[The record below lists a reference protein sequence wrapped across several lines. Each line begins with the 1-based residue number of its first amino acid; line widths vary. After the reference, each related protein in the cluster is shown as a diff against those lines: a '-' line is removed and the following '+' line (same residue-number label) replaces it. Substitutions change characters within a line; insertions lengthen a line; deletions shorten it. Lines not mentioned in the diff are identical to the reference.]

1 MVKVKTAAPAFSR
14 RRARLGGGSG
24 FGRSGNQTSRGGH
37 RRGAEVE
44 PQLLVESVGVGVAG
58 VGAGNDLGG
67 HRSSGEGEL
76 GARVC
81 GEVREVHGWTQR
93 NVVSALDTVSWP
105 EDGRE
110 HVGDE
115 IRGGA
120 CG

>member
-1 MVKVKTAAPAFSR
+1 MVKVKTVAPAFSR
-14 RRARLGGGSG
+14 RRARRGGGSG
-24 FGRSGNQTSRGGH
+24 FGRSGHQMG
-37 RRGAEVE
+37 RRGHLRGAGDE

-58 VGAGNDLGG
+58 VGAGDDLGG

-81 GEVREVHGWTQR
+81 GEVRGVHGWTQR
-93 NVVSALDTVSWP
+93 SVVSALDTVRWP

>member
-1 MVKVKTAAPAFSR
+1 MVKVKMAASAFR
-14 RRARLGGGSG
+14 HQRARRGGGSG
-24 FGRSGNQTSRGGH
+24 FGRSGHQMGRGGH
-37 RRGAEVE
+37 QGGAEDD
-44 PQLLVESVGVGVAG
+44 PRLLVESVGVGVAG
-58 VGAGNDLGG
+58 VGTGDDLGG

-81 GEVREVHGWTQR
+81 GEVRGVHGWTQR
-93 NVVSALDTVSWP
+93 NVVSAMDTVRWP

-115 IRGGA
+115 IHGGA